1 MARNC
6 SRGWAERC
14 QTAKGS
20 ICICDCGGD
29 NHGKLN
35 EIGSVAKDELEDV
48 KNLHKPNEEVA

>member
-35 EIGSVAKDELEDV
+35 KIEAEAKGEDIE
-48 KNLHKPNEEVA
+48 NQSNEEVA